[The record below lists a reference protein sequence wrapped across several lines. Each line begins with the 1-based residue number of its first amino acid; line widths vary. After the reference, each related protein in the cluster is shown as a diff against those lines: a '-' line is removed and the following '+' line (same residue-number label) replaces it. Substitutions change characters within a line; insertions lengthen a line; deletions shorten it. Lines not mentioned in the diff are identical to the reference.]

1 MWPETARLMC
11 YATSPFKAGYSLLI
25 AQSCSICNYQEYGG
39 ADKSLARPGG
49 KQATAT
55 EDFDFH
61 VTYLLS

>member
-1 MWPETARLMC
+1 MQKNFLA
-11 YATSPFKAGYSLLI
+11 LL
-25 AQSCSICNYQEYGG
+25 ALLLRHLKTYEMSAAVQTYRG

-61 VTYLLS
+61 IFYL